1 MRFLLI
7 LFIGI
12 LGLETMSA
20 QSKQVD
26 IRDNYQKIFGVE
38 MLEFGNQKFPKP
50 TVKKLKKSDPL
61 YMLTEKNKVILLNL
75 FTDYSG
81 FREFSQVKGIE
92 DSISLQ
98 KDFYS
103 FLNADAQFGDLM
115 DKISEKINNGKFI
128 DTVTIDQLT
137 DVASKYFYIKG
148 IDEQDRYEG
157 KVCGGLNGNSANPSI
172 KHPFIEAF
180 SVAAI
185 LENFQKGSNLYDQ
198 FVRGMK
204 NLNKI
209 QFSENQEQRL
219 LEARG
224 AMYLFMFNNQEFRD
238 TLISEYEKRKQVLPF
253 YLKV

>member
-1 MRFLLI
+1 
-7 LFIGI
+7 
-12 LGLETMSA
+12 MSA
-20 QSKQVD
+20 QTYQVD
-26 IRDNYQKIFGVE
+26 IRNNYEKIFGVE
-38 MLEFGNQKFPKP
+38 MLEFGDQNFPKP
-50 TVKKLKKSDPL
+50 TVKKLEESNPL
-61 YMLTEKNKVILLNL
+61 NELTEANKVILLNL
-75 FTDYSG
+75 FTGYSG
-81 FREFSQVKGIE
+81 FREFSQLKGIE
-92 DSISLQ
+92 DSDSLH
-98 KDFYS
+98 KEFYR

-115 DKISEKINNGKFI
+115 DKFSDKISTGKFV
-128 DTVTIDQLT
+128 DTISLDQLT

-148 IDEQDRYEG
+148 LDEQGRYEG

-172 KHPFIEAF
+172 KNPFIEAF

-198 FVRGMK
+198 FVNGMK

-209 QFSENQEQRL
+209 QFSEDNEQRL

-224 AMYLFMFNNQEFRD
+224 AMYLFMFNNQELRK